1 MEAGT
6 EACSSDGKSGAAVD
20 RPKGPLWSLPAVFQE
35 DGISKDIEVTDE
47 EAELLLGSSELLAP

>member
-35 DGISKDIEVTDE
+35 DGISKDLAVNAED
-47 EAELLLGSSELLAP
+47 AELLLGSSELVAP

>member
-1 MEAGT
+1 M

-47 EAELLLGSSELLAP
+47 DAELLLGSSELLAP